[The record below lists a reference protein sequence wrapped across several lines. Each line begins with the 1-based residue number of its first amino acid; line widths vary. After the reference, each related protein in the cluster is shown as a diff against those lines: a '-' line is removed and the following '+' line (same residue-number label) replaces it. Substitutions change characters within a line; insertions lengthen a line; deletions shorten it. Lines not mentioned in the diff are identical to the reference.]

1 MELEIMESEMSQNQ
15 KDKHHITPRTQ
26 KNKGHEHQKEI
37 IRIWKD
43 EVENGWQMAV
53 AEIKLNKAHDKQA
66 WRYYN
71 EPITSDN

>member
-43 EVENGWQMAV
+43 EVENG
-53 AEIKLNKAHDKQA
+53 
-66 WRYYN
+66 
-71 EPITSDN
+71 